1 MENIIANFCIMRI
14 TSLLL
19 CYLRD
24 IEFDKLNHLKP
35 QDNSVLIQF
44 LVLLLN
50 AVIALENKSLLSKFN

>member
-1 MENIIANFCIMRI
+1 MRI

-24 IEFDKLNHLKP
+24 IGFDKLNHLKP

-50 AVIALENKSLLSKFN
+50 AVIALENKSLLSKFNSKTWSKGN